1 MKSYKNKII
10 TISAI
15 YTIAIVGNILGLG
28 VFGWVY

>member
-10 TISAI
+10 TIGCIYAI
-15 YTIAIVGNILGLG
+15 PIIANILGLG